1 MNSLTKN
8 LIIGLAT
15 LSVTGTAIIAG
26 GMYAASTGS
35 TNTNTPRLESRDP
48 TTMLASIKSQVSAEA
63 YTALETLMNKHKAEM
78 DALKSSSG
86 TLDRTAMEARH
97 TAFRAEMDALM
108 TKYPE
113 LKTALPAPQMNKMGK
128 WKGNNEIATL
138 LASVSDTDKA
148 AIEAIRTEY
157 RTKQEALR
165 TEEKSKIDTILA
177 KYPEVKAKLDA
188 LESSRPQGG
197 EMMGGRGG
205 PRGQR

>member
-35 TNTNTPRLESRDP
+35 INLSNHRMESRDP

-78 DALKSSSG
+78 DALGSSSG

-128 WKGNNEIATL
+128 
-138 LASVSDTDKA
+138 
-148 AIEAIRTEY
+148 
-157 RTKQEALR
+157 
-165 TEEKSKIDTILA
+165 
-177 KYPEVKAKLDA
+177 
-188 LESSRPQGG
+188 
-197 EMMGGRGG
+197 
-205 PRGQR
+205 

>member
-26 GMYAASTGS
+26 GMYAASTG
-35 TNTNTPRLESRDP
+35 TTTPTTHRMEQRDP
-48 TTMLASIKSQVSAEA
+48 TTMLSSIKSQVSAEA

-113 LKTALPAPQMNKMGK
+113 LKTAMPTPPSGGKMGK

-138 LASVSDTDKA
+138 LASVSETDKA

-157 RTKQEALR
+157 RTKQESLR
-165 TEEKSKIDTILA
+165 TEEKSKIDAIIA

-197 EMMGGRGG
+197 EMMGGRL